1 MEHTSYYRRQAA
13 KARALADRVHQ
24 RDAIELLKLFAKEYD
39 EIAEDLESGAVDV
52 RHQERL
58 PQNRGGDGRQAA
70 D

>member
-1 MEHTSYYRRQAA
+1 M
-13 KARALADRVHQ
+13 
-24 RDAIELLKLFAKEYD
+24 LKLFAKEYD
-39 EIAEDLESGAVDV
+39 EIAEDLESGAITV